1 MEQKHTYYAFISYKR
16 EDESWAKW
24 LQDKLEYF
32 KLPASLNGSEDNDT
46 PQYIRPVFRDITDL
60 RPGILSERI
69 KEALDQSKYLI
80 ALCSPRYSQSA
91 WCDAEIKRFIDTN
104 KAANII
110 PFIIDGTPYANDDSE
125 CFPPSLRSLRGSK
138 NELLGADIRPISSEY
153 AFIQVVASILDINT
167 DILWKRYLRN
177 EEQEKARIKAEN
189 DRLLSLQS
197 RIVAERA
204 KDLLEKWPY
213 DGDKA
218 AKLALEVLPK
228 SIDYPERPWIPEAE
242 YLLRCIL
249 KTTIDE
255 ITLTDKGG
263 IICYSNNYF
272 VCNGESG
279 PKDPYSILPI
289 DCSVRLY
296 NRNSQ
301 LIKALD
307 YNEYVFD
314 AAISDD
320 ERYIAMVTRTKII
333 VYDIINQCDLL
344 FFSCKLDGD
353 NIIKFCHDNSHIAC
367 VSGKLLYYIEVV
379 SGKMSELHGHR
390 SKIMSIEF
398 DSKNQLLI
406 SSSLDKTVII
416 WNLNNYE
423 IIMNMSFDTI
433 VTYATIMSD
442 DNVFIAALNYKHKDF
457 KDYYTM
463 IKAFSMETQENIWN
477 LYLSVSYI
485 RKMQIIKDI
494 SILVTEDGFNTCLYD
509 FKSGIQICEYSGH
522 QFIMNERYKKITLI
536 SPSGYTNNKVTYS
549 KITYLIPTKYQ
560 LMEEAIIKYG
570 EYSLTNEDKK
580 QYYLT

>member
-1 MEQKHTYYAFISYKR
+1 MDQKYTYYAFISYKR

-32 KLPASLNGSEDNDT
+32 KLPSSLSENEDNDT

-60 RPGILSERI
+60 RPGLLSDRI

-80 ALCSPRYSQSA
+80 ALCSPRYSQSV

-110 PFIIDGTPYANDDSE
+110 PFIIDGTPYTNDDSE
-125 CFPPSLRSLRGSK
+125 CFPPSLRSLRGSEK
-138 NELLGADIRPISSEY
+138 ELLGADIRPISREY
-153 AFIQVVASILDINT
+153 AFIQVVASMLDINT

-177 EEQEKARIKAEN
+177 EEQEKARIKTEN

-228 SIDYPERPWIPEAE
+228 NIDYPERPWIPEAE

-249 KTTIDE
+249 KTKIEE
-255 ITLTDKGG
+255 ITLTDEGG
-263 IICYSNNYF
+263 ILCYSDNYF
-272 VCNGESG
+272 VCNGKSG
-279 PKDPYSILPI
+279 PKVLPI
-289 DCSVRLY
+289 DYSVRLY

-301 LIKALD
+301 LIKSLD

-314 AAISDD
+314 AALSDD

-333 VYDIINQCDLL
+333 VYDIINQCDFL
-344 FFSCKLDGD
+344 FLSCRHDGD
-353 NIIKFCHDNSHIAC
+353 NIIKFCHDNRHIAC
-367 VSGKLLYYIEVV
+367 VSGKLLYYIDVV

-398 DSKNQLLI
+398 DLKNQLLI

-416 WNLNNYE
+416 WDLNNYK
-423 IIMNMSFDTI
+423 IIMNMSFDAI

-442 DNVFIAALNYKHKDF
+442 DNVFIAVLNYKHKDF
-457 KDYYTM
+457 KDNYTM
-463 IKAFSMETQENIWN
+463 IKAFSMETQKNIWN
-477 LYLSVSYI
+477 LYLSRSYI

-494 SILVTEDGFNTCLYD
+494 SIFVIEDGFSKTCLYD

-522 QFIMNERYKKITLI
+522 QFKMNESCEEITII
-536 SPSGYTNNKVTYS
+536 SSSGYTSSKKTYF
-549 KITYLIPTKYQ
+549 IPTKYQ
-560 LMEEAIIKYG
+560 LMEEANIKYG
-570 EYSLTNEDKK
+570 GYSLTNEDKK
-580 QYYLT
+580 QFYLT